1 MKAAP
6 NLNFTVIKPEQ
17 KSLSDFVQMLKTVY
31 QNFIQVLNGNIGFGD
46 GTIPDNISG
55 SWINV
60 VAPVA
65 PNTDFTVNH
74 NLQRLPVGYWIM
86 QKDRACDVY
95 TGSVAATTTQ
105 LTLRATVA
113 SAVLRLFI
121 IGFLLSFFASRSEA
135 QGAQHLNFAVV
146 AVNTS
151 AGSGMLKVI
160 PSAVITV
167 CNGSTLPSLGSTCS
181 GTALIF
187 SDSALTLPLSN
198 PFNADVRGNYAFF
211 TAPGQSYVIS
221 VGGVGV
227 TTLSYIWL
235 APIASGGTFSSLI
248 SASASPAQ
256 SGVVRLANS
265 DNIAWRNNA
274 NNGDLTL
281 GLSGAAFGNRP
292 ADMFVFNPGSTGLLA
307 AFLSSASTSIPAVG
321 GFARMASGDS
331 ISWRNNA
338 NNADVSFS
346 KTANDL
352 PVFSSGGPSLLLNS
366 QVNAAAITGN
376 GAPQTVY
383 LYQIPANT
391 VANLKGFRLTFGLNH
406 SLGAG
411 NVTYILSLLGVTI
424 FNVTSA
430 AGGSSAVQVTFMNTG
445 ATTGTATIF
454 ASGGGLAALQGSATY
469 TTLSWASLQNL
480 LLTFNAANTEQVAP
494 IQWVVELIQ

>member
-1 MKAAP
+1 LKAAP

-31 QNFIQVLNGNIGFGD
+31 QNFIQVLNGNVGFGD

-121 IGFLLSFFASRSEA
+121 IGFLLSIFASRSEA
-135 QGAQHLNFAVV
+135 QGAQHLNFAAV

-151 AGSGMLKVI
+151 AGSGVLKVI

-167 CNGSTLPSLGSTCS
+167 CNGVTLPPSGSICS

-187 SDSALTLPLSN
+187 ADNALTLSLSN
-198 PFNADVRGNYAFF
+198 PFNADVRGNYTFYA
-211 TAPGQSYVIS
+211 AAGQNYVVS
-221 VGGVGV
+221 VSGVGV
-227 TTLSYIWL
+227 TTYSYVWI
-235 APIASGGTFSSLI
+235 APFVGGSPN
-248 SASASPAQ
+248 PAQ
-256 SGVVRLANS
+256 SGTIRLANN
-265 DNIAWRNNA
+265 DAINWRNAA
-274 NNGDLTL
+274 NTNDNSLRVTIATGNLPADALQYTAPAGVTPGVYMGARFISNSSTVALGGVL
-281 GLSGAAFGNRP
+281 GL
-292 ADMFVFNPGSTGLLA
+292 
-307 AFLSSASTSIPAVG
+307 ASI
-321 GFARMASGDS
+321 DS
-331 ISWRNNA
+331 INWRNNA
-338 NNADVSFS
+338 NNADISFS

-352 PVFSSGGPSLLLNS
+352 LVFSSGGPSLLLNS
-366 QVNAAAITGN
+366 QVNSAAITGN

-480 LLTFNAANTEQVAP
+480 LLTFNAANTEQVTP